1 MFKWLEREPTLK
13 QVMVWIPLSA
23 IGYVVYC
30 ACVIVIATH
39 FESMP
44 AALTAKSALQW
55 PILTW
60 SFLPGLFCLAL
71 IEEFLFRFLPSVCLL
86 DRKSSDFDL
95 LFFILLTSWAFG
107 MMHGGKDHLIF
118 QGVAGLLFSI
128 VFLKCGGM
136 KEKYFLGLLAST
148 VVHTCVN
155 ATIAILMLYNGTDT
169 F

>member
-1 MFKWLEREPTLK
+1 MFKWLEKEPTLK
-13 QVMVWIPLSA
+13 QFLVWAPLSA

-30 ACVIVIATH
+30 ACMIVIAMH
-39 FESMP
+39 FEFMP
-44 AALTAKSALQW
+44 ALTTKSVLHW

-71 IEEFLFRFLPSVCLL
+71 IEEFFFRFLPSVCLL

-107 MMHGGKDHLIF
+107 MMHGGKEHLIF
-118 QGVAGLLFSI
+118 QGVAGLLFSA
-128 VFLKCGGM
+128 VYLKCGGI

-155 ATIAILMLYNGTDT
+155 ATIALLMLCNGADT